1 MKKQMSTKVVS
12 MTEGKIWKK
21 LLLFSIPLMM
31 GSFFQQLYNTADS
44 IIVGNYVGK
53 EALAAIGATDNLINT
68 FIGFFMGLST
78 GAGIII
84 SQYFG
89 AKDEKNVQ
97 IAVNTTIGLTFV
109 MSVICTVCALGFR
122 TQMLKLMNTPAEV
135 FVQADAYLRIYFL
148 GVTGLLFY
156 NMGAG
161 ILRAVGDSRR
171 PLYFLIFSAVLN
183 IVLDLIFVAGF
194 SLGVEG
200 AAYATV
206 ISQGASAVLV
216 MIVLSRE
223 RASYRVV
230 WNRIRLNP
238 EMIGKIVR
246 VGLPMALQSAVVSF
260 SNVFVQ
266 SYINHFGVA
275 AMAGWSAY
283 GKVDKFCLLPIQS
296 LSLGLMTFVGQNYG
310 AKRYD
315 RIRKGIRTGLTMCFG
330 IAICMIILINLF
342 AESLVSMFIQSP
354 DVVKFGA
361 LFIHIEM
368 PFYLAL
374 CVNSVYDSTLRGIGM
389 TKGPMLIMM
398 TNSILF
404 RQIYLFVVS
413 RVSESMIP
421 IVLGY
426 PLGWILC
433 SVMLVLYYKHHCSS
447 AYKE

>member
-1 MKKQMSTKVVS
+1 MSTKVVS

-171 PLYFLIFSAVLN
+171 PLYFLIFSTVLN

-354 DVVKFGA
+354 DVVKFGT

>member
-1 MKKQMSTKVVS
+1 MSTKVVS

-53 EALAAIGATDNLINT
+53 EALAAIGTTDNLINT

-171 PLYFLIFSAVLN
+171 PLYFLIFSTVLN

-275 AMAGWSAY
+275 SMAGWLAY

-354 DVVKFGA
+354 DVVKFGT

-398 TNSILF
+398 INSILF

>member
-1 MKKQMSTKVVS
+1 MSTKVVS

-53 EALAAIGATDNLINT
+53 EALAAIGTTDNLINK

-275 AMAGWSAY
+275 AMAGWLAY

-354 DVVKFGA
+354 DVVKFGT

>member
-1 MKKQMSTKVVS
+1 MSTKVVS

-53 EALAAIGATDNLINT
+53 EALAAIGTTDNLINT

-171 PLYFLIFSAVLN
+171 PLYFLIFSTVLN

-275 AMAGWSAY
+275 AMAGWLAY

-354 DVVKFGA
+354 DVVKFGT

>member
-1 MKKQMSTKVVS
+1 MSTKVVS

-53 EALAAIGATDNLINT
+53 EALAAIGTTDNLINT

-171 PLYFLIFSAVLN
+171 PLYFLIFSTVLN

-275 AMAGWSAY
+275 AMAGWLAY

-354 DVVKFGA
+354 DVVKFGT

-374 CVNSVYDSTLRGIGM
+374 CVDSVYDSTLRGIGM

-398 TNSILF
+398 INSILF

>member
-1 MKKQMSTKVVS
+1 MSTKVVS

-389 TKGPMLIMM
+389 TEGPMLIMM

>member
-1 MKKQMSTKVVS
+1 MSTKVVS

-53 EALAAIGATDNLINT
+53 EALAAIGTTDNLINT

-171 PLYFLIFSAVLN
+171 PLYFLIFSTVLN

-275 AMAGWSAY
+275 AMAGWLAY

-296 LSLGLMTFVGQNYG
+296 LSLGLVTFVGQNYG

-354 DVVKFGA
+354 DVVKFGT

-398 TNSILF
+398 INSILF

>member
-1 MKKQMSTKVVS
+1 MSTKVVS

-404 RQIYLFVVS
+404 RQICLFVVS

>member
-1 MKKQMSTKVVS
+1 MSTKVVS

-53 EALAAIGATDNLINT
+53 EALAAIGTTDNLINT

-266 SYINHFGVA
+266 SYINHFGAA

-354 DVVKFGA
+354 DVVKFGT

-368 PFYLAL
+368 PFYFAL

>member
-1 MKKQMSTKVVS
+1 MSTKVVS

-53 EALAAIGATDNLINT
+53 EALAAIGTTDNLINT

-171 PLYFLIFSAVLN
+171 PLYFLIFSTVLN

-275 AMAGWSAY
+275 SMAGWLAY

-354 DVVKFGA
+354 DVVKFGT

-389 TKGPMLIMM
+389 TKGPMLIMLI
-398 TNSILF
+398 NSILF

>member
-53 EALAAIGATDNLINT
+53 EALAAIGTTDNLINT

-171 PLYFLIFSAVLN
+171 PLYFLIFSTVLN

-230 WNRIRLNP
+230 WNRIRLNT

-275 AMAGWSAY
+275 AMAGWLAY

-354 DVVKFGA
+354 DVVKFGT

-398 TNSILF
+398 INSILF

>member
-1 MKKQMSTKVVS
+1 MSTKVVS

-148 GVTGLLFY
+148 GVTGLLLY

>member
-1 MKKQMSTKVVS
+1 MSTKVVS

-53 EALAAIGATDNLINT
+53 EALAAIGTTDNLINT

-266 SYINHFGVA
+266 SYINHFGAA

-315 RIRKGIRTGLTMCFG
+315 RIRKGIRTGLTMRFG

-354 DVVKFGA
+354 DVVKFGT

>member
-1 MKKQMSTKVVS
+1 MSTKVVS

-398 TNSILF
+398 INSILF

>member
-1 MKKQMSTKVVS
+1 MSTKVVS

-53 EALAAIGATDNLINT
+53 EALAAIGTTDNLINT

-97 IAVNTTIGLTFV
+97 IAINTTIGLTFV

-354 DVVKFGA
+354 DVVKFGT

>member
-1 MKKQMSTKVVS
+1 MSTKVVS

-53 EALAAIGATDNLINT
+53 EALAAIGTTDNLINT

-171 PLYFLIFSAVLN
+171 PLYFLIFSTVLN

-206 ISQGASAVLV
+206 ISQGAFAVLV

-275 AMAGWSAY
+275 AMAGWLAY

-354 DVVKFGA
+354 DVVKFGT

-398 TNSILF
+398 INSILF

>member
-1 MKKQMSTKVVS
+1 MSTKVVS

-200 AAYATV
+200 AAYVTV

-354 DVVKFGA
+354 DVVKFGT

>member
-1 MKKQMSTKVVS
+1 MSTKVVS

>member
-1 MKKQMSTKVVS
+1 

-354 DVVKFGA
+354 DVVKFGT

-398 TNSILF
+398 INSILF

>member
-1 MKKQMSTKVVS
+1 MKTKVVS

-53 EALAAIGATDNLINT
+53 EALAAIGTTDNLINT

-266 SYINHFGVA
+266 SYINHFGAA

-330 IAICMIILINLF
+330 IAICLIILINLF

-354 DVVKFGA
+354 DVVKFGT

>member
-1 MKKQMSTKVVS
+1 MSTKVVS

-53 EALAAIGATDNLINT
+53 EALAAIGTTDNLINT

-122 TQMLKLMNTPAEV
+122 TKMLKLMNTPAEV

-171 PLYFLIFSAVLN
+171 PLYFLIFSTVLN

-266 SYINHFGVA
+266 SYINHFDVA
-275 AMAGWSAY
+275 AMAGWLAY

-354 DVVKFGA
+354 DVVKFGT

-398 TNSILF
+398 INSILF
-404 RQIYLFVVS
+404 REIYLFVAS

>member
-1 MKKQMSTKVVS
+1 MSTKVVS

-53 EALAAIGATDNLINT
+53 EALAAIGTTDNLINT

-171 PLYFLIFSAVLN
+171 PLYFLIFSTVLN

-275 AMAGWSAY
+275 AMAGWLAY

-354 DVVKFGA
+354 DVVKFGT

-398 TNSILF
+398 INSILF

-447 AYKE
+447 ADKE

>member
-1 MKKQMSTKVVS
+1 MSTKVVS

-171 PLYFLIFSAVLN
+171 PLYFLIFSTVLN

-354 DVVKFGA
+354 DVVKFGT

-398 TNSILF
+398 INSILF

>member
-1 MKKQMSTKVVS
+1 MSTKVVS

-31 GSFFQQLYNTADS
+31 GSFFQQLYNTANS

-53 EALAAIGATDNLINT
+53 EALAAIGTTDNLINT

-171 PLYFLIFSAVLN
+171 PLYFLIFSTVLN

-275 AMAGWSAY
+275 AMAGWLAY

-354 DVVKFGA
+354 DVVKFGT

-398 TNSILF
+398 INSILF

>member
-1 MKKQMSTKVVS
+1 MSTKVVS

-183 IVLDLIFVAGF
+183 IVLDLIFVAGV

-354 DVVKFGA
+354 DVVKFGT

>member
-53 EALAAIGATDNLINT
+53 EALAAIGTTDNLINT

-171 PLYFLIFSAVLN
+171 PLYFLIFSTVLN

-275 AMAGWSAY
+275 AMAGWLAY

-354 DVVKFGA
+354 DVVKFGT

-398 TNSILF
+398 INSILF

>member
-1 MKKQMSTKVVS
+1 MSTKVVS

-53 EALAAIGATDNLINT
+53 EALAAIGTTDNLINT

-171 PLYFLIFSAVLN
+171 PLYFLIFSTVLN

-275 AMAGWSAY
+275 AMAGWLAY
-283 GKVDKFCLLPIQS
+283 GKVDKFCLLSIQS

-354 DVVKFGA
+354 DVVKFGT

-398 TNSILF
+398 INSILF

>member
-1 MKKQMSTKVVS
+1 MSTKVVS

-53 EALAAIGATDNLINT
+53 EALAAIGTTDNLINT

-354 DVVKFGA
+354 DVVKFGT

-398 TNSILF
+398 INSILF

>member
-1 MKKQMSTKVVS
+1 MSTKVVS

-354 DVVKFGA
+354 DVVKFGT

>member
-1 MKKQMSTKVVS
+1 

-342 AESLVSMFIQSP
+342 AESLVSMFIKSP
-354 DVVKFGA
+354 DVVKFGT

>member
-1 MKKQMSTKVVS
+1 MSTKVVS

-53 EALAAIGATDNLINT
+53 EALAAIGTTDNLINT

-171 PLYFLIFSAVLN
+171 PLYFLIFSTVLN

-275 AMAGWSAY
+275 AMAGWLAY

-342 AESLVSMFIQSP
+342 AESLVSMFIHSP
-354 DVVKFGA
+354 DVVKFGT

-398 TNSILF
+398 INSILF

>member
-1 MKKQMSTKVVS
+1 MSTKVVS

-53 EALAAIGATDNLINT
+53 EALAAIGTTDNLINT

-171 PLYFLIFSAVLN
+171 PLYFLIFSTVLN

-275 AMAGWSAY
+275 AMAGWVAY

-354 DVVKFGA
+354 DVVKFGT

-398 TNSILF
+398 INSILF

>member
-1 MKKQMSTKVVS
+1 MSTKVVS

-404 RQIYLFVVS
+404 R
-413 RVSESMIP
+413 
-421 IVLGY
+421 
-426 PLGWILC
+426 
-433 SVMLVLYYKHHCSS
+433 
-447 AYKE
+447 

>member
-53 EALAAIGATDNLINT
+53 EALAAIGTTDNLINT

-171 PLYFLIFSAVLN
+171 PLYFLIFSTVLN

-275 AMAGWSAY
+275 AMAGWLAY

-354 DVVKFGA
+354 DVVKFGT

-368 PFYLAL
+368 AFYLAL

-398 TNSILF
+398 INSILF

>member
-1 MKKQMSTKVVS
+1 MSTKVVS

-53 EALAAIGATDNLINT
+53 EALAAIGTTDNLINT

-109 MSVICTVCALGFR
+109 MSVICTVYALGFR

-171 PLYFLIFSAVLN
+171 PLYFLIFSTVLN

-275 AMAGWSAY
+275 AMAGWLAY

-354 DVVKFGA
+354 DVVKFGT

-398 TNSILF
+398 INSILF

>member
-1 MKKQMSTKVVS
+1 MSTKVVS

-53 EALAAIGATDNLINT
+53 EALAAIGTTDNLINT

-171 PLYFLIFSAVLN
+171 PLYFLIFSTVLN

-230 WNRIRLNP
+230 WNRIRLNT

-275 AMAGWSAY
+275 AMAGWLAY

-354 DVVKFGA
+354 DVVKFGT

-398 TNSILF
+398 INSILF

>member
-1 MKKQMSTKVVS
+1 MSTKVVS

-171 PLYFLIFSAVLN
+171 PLYFLIFSTVLN

-275 AMAGWSAY
+275 AMAGWLAY

-354 DVVKFGA
+354 DVVKFGT

>member
-1 MKKQMSTKVVS
+1 MSTKVVS

-354 DVVKFGA
+354 DVVKFGT

-398 TNSILF
+398 INSILF

>member
-1 MKKQMSTKVVS
+1 MSTKVVS

-44 IIVGNYVGK
+44 IIVGNFVGK
-53 EALAAIGATDNLINT
+53 EALAAIGTTDNLINT

-122 TQMLKLMNTPAEV
+122 TQMLKLMNTPTEV

-183 IVLDLIFVAGF
+183 IALDLIFVAGL

-238 EMIGKIVR
+238 EMTGKIIR

-266 SYINHFGVA
+266 SYINHFGAA

-315 RIRKGIRTGLTMCFG
+315 RIRKGIRIGLTMCFG

-354 DVVKFGA
+354 DVVRLGT

-433 SVMLVLYYKHHCSS
+433 SVMLVLYYKHHCSPV
-447 AYKE
+447 YKE